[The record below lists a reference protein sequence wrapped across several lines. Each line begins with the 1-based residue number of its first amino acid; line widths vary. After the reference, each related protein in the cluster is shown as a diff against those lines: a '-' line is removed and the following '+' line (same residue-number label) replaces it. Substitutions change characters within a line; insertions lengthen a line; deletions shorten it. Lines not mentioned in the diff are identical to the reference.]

1 MADPQKVSF
10 AQLRVGIMAIVAM
23 AIVAVLIFLLTSE
36 QALFTRK
43 FPLRTFMDD
52 SSGMAEG
59 APVRLNGIP
68 AGQVDALKLSG
79 SKDPRRIVEIDMSIR
94 YQYLTEIPKD
104 SMAGIAASNLLGDKF
119 IDITKG
125 RATEHVQPGD
135 EIRSAPNQD
144 IPQLMAES
152 AGMLAQF
159 QSLLTRVNGILTYV
173 EEGKGNLGKF
183 LKDEELFTRL
193 NNTVGEAQE
202 ILTTVRTGKGTI
214 GRILNDPSLYDSLRA
229 PLDKLNLILAD
240 LEQGQGTAGKLLKD
254 DALFSDLR
262 KVTAQANQLLADLQA
277 GRGTAGKLLKDEALH
292 NNIVQLIAKVDT
304 TVDKLNSGQ
313 GTMGQLL
320 VNPQLYESLNGATS
334 ELRLLLQQARTN
346 PKKFFQLKIS
356 LF

>member
-10 AQLRVGIMAIVAM
+10 AKLRVGIMAIVAM
-23 AIVAVLIFLLTSE
+23 AIVAVLIILLTKEKS
-36 QALFTRK
+36 LFTRT

-68 AGQVDALKLSG
+68 AGEVDALKLSG

-94 YQYLTEIPKD
+94 YEYLSAIPKD

-119 IDITKG
+119 IDITQG
-125 RATEHVQPGD
+125 SAAEHVQPGD

-152 AGMLAQF
+152 ASLLAQF
-159 QSLLTRVNGILTYV
+159 QSLLTRVNAILTYV
-173 EEGKGNLGKF
+173 EAGKGNLGKF
-183 LKDEELFTRL
+183 LKDEELFARL
-193 NNTVGEAQE
+193 NSSVAEAQQ
-202 ILTTVRTGKGTI
+202 ILTTVRTGNGTI
-214 GRILNDPSLYDSLRA
+214 SHLLNDPSLYDSLRA
-229 PLDKLNLILAD
+229 PLDKLNSILAD
-240 LEQGQGTAGKLLKD
+240 LEQGHGTAGKLLKD
-254 DALFSDLR
+254 EALFNDLR
-262 KVTAQANQLLADLQA
+262 QATSQANQLLADLQA
-277 GRGTAGKLLKDEALH
+277 GRGSAGKLLKDDTLY
-292 NNIVQLIAKVDT
+292 NNMAQLIAKVDT

-320 VNPQLYESLNGATS
+320 VNPQLYESLNGATN
-334 ELRLLLQQARTN
+334 ELRLLLQQARAN

>member
-52 SSGMAEG
+52 SSGMTEG

-68 AGQVDALKLSG
+68 AGQVEALKLSG
-79 SKDPRRIVEIDMSIR
+79 QKDPRRIVEIDMSIR
-94 YQYLTEIPKD
+94 AEYLTEIPKD

-125 RATEHVQPGD
+125 SAAEHVQPGD

-152 AGMLAQF
+152 AGLLAQF

-183 LKDEELFTRL
+183 LKDEELFARL
-193 NNTVGEAQE
+193 NSTVGEAQQ
-202 ILTTVRTGKGTI
+202 ILTTVRTGNGTI
-214 GRILNDPSLYDSLRA
+214 SHLLNDPGLYDSLRA
-229 PLDKLNLILAD
+229 PLDKLNTILGE
-240 LEQGQGTAGKLLKD
+240 LEQGHGTAGKFLKD
-254 DALFSDLR
+254 EALFNDLR
-262 KVTAQANQLLADLQA
+262 QVTSQANQLLADLQA
-277 GRGTAGKLLKDEALH
+277 GRGTAGKLLKDETLH
-292 NNIVQLIAKVDT
+292 HNLVQLLAKVDT
-304 TVDKLNSGQ
+304 TVDKLNAGQ

-320 VNPQLYESLNGATS
+320 VNPQLYDSLNGATG
-334 ELRLLLQQARTN
+334 ELRDLLHQARTN

>member
-23 AIVAVLIFLLTSE
+23 AIVAVLIFLLTMEKS
-36 QALFTRK
+36 LFTRT

-79 SKDPRRIVEIDMSIR
+79 SNDPRRIVEIDMSIR
-94 YQYLTEIPKD
+94 YEYLTAIPKD
-104 SMAGIAASNLLGDKF
+104 SMAGISASNLLGDKF
-119 IDITKG
+119 IDIIKG
-125 RATEHVQPGD
+125 TAADHVQPGD

-152 AGMLAQF
+152 AGLLAQF

-173 EEGKGNLGKF
+173 EQGNGNLGKF
-183 LKDEELFTRL
+183 LKDEELYARL
-193 NNTVGEAQE
+193 NSTVAEAQQ
-202 ILTTVRTGKGTI
+202 ILKTVRTGNGTI
-214 GRILNDPSLYDSLRA
+214 SRLLNEPGLYDSLRA
-229 PLDKLNLILAD
+229 PLDKLTSILAE
-240 LEQGQGTAGKLLKD
+240 LEQGHGTAGKLLKD
-254 DALFSDLR
+254 EALYNDLR
-262 KVTAQANQLLADLQA
+262 QATTQANQLLADLQA
-277 GRGTAGKLLKDEALH
+277 GKGTAGKVLKDDTLY
-292 NNIVQLIAKVDT
+292 NNIAQLISKVDT
-304 TVDKLNSGQ
+304 TVDRLNAGQ

-320 VNPQLYESLNGATS
+320 VNPQLYESLNGATG
-334 ELRLLLQQARTN
+334 ELRDLLHQARMN

>member
-10 AQLRVGIMAIVAM
+10 AQLRVGVMAIVAM
-23 AIVAVLIFLLTSE
+23 AIVGVLIFLLTMQKS
-36 QALFTRK
+36 LFTRT

-52 SSGMAEG
+52 SSGMTEG

-94 YQYLTEIPKD
+94 YEYLAEIPKD

-125 RATEHVQPGD
+125 RAAEHVQPND

-152 AGMLAQF
+152 AGLLAQF

-183 LKDEELFTRL
+183 LKDEELFARL
-193 NNTVGEAQE
+193 NSTVEEAKQ
-202 ILTTVRTGKGTI
+202 ILTTVRTGQGTI
-214 GRILNDPSLYDSLRA
+214 SRLLNDPGLYESFRA
-229 PLDKLNLILAD
+229 PLDKLNLILVD
-240 LEQGQGTAGKLLKD
+240 LEQGRGTAGKLLKD
-254 DALFSDLR
+254 DALFNDLR
-262 KVTAQANQLLADLQA
+262 QVTSQANQLLADLQA
-277 GRGTAGKLLKDEALH
+277 GRGTAGKLLKDDTLH
-292 NNIVQLIAKVDT
+292 HNIVQLIAKIDT